1 MHTYQ
6 QAAVIKVLMFI
17 ETSTRFTLD
26 VAAVISEESFACD
39 FEVKVYFGIG
49 AN

>member
-6 QAAVIKVLMFI
+6 QAAVIKVLKFI
-17 ETSTRFTLD
+17 ETSTRLKPSEAT
-26 VAAVISEESFACD
+26 AISEESFICD
-39 FEVKVYFGIG
+39 FEVKVYFGIR

>member
-1 MHTYQ
+1 MPTYQ
-6 QAAVIKVLMFI
+6 QAAVIKALKFI
-17 ETSTRFTLD
+17 ETLTRCTLD
-26 VAAVISEESFACD
+26 EATVISEESFVCN